1 MAFRTGIREA
11 GRNNEVTG
19 SRGCT
24 RKTSTGLIPNINL
37 IEPQMI
43 PTKKKE
49 WYGFMSGEGETIYKN
64 YKLKNVFNIL
74 QETFLSCFFVSFHQ
88 CFHCHGIKK

>member
-24 RKTSTGLIPNINL
+24 RKTSTGPQLIPNINL

-43 PTKKKE
+43 PTKTKE
-49 WYGFMSGEGETIYKN
+49 WYGFMSGEGETIVKITN
-64 YKLKNVFNIL
+64 
-74 QETFLSCFFVSFHQ
+74 
-88 CFHCHGIKK
+88 